1 MPRPVRSHPESP
13 VRRIQKRPIAGA
25 VDAGPQAT
33 AAWRDRQRVHGPAT
47 RCCRTQ
53 AENQSLL
60 DHGSQR
66 SAFPSGLRTS
76 LGEQLV
82 TNVNCCLHHNH
93 RTTHSTEVYAVFS
106 PGRVQRRWCHDL
118 EMPAGIGRCGQ
129 GGSAGGG
136 LAAEVSRRPAPGRTS
151 RCLPASAAVVKVAQ
165 RAGRGWLPRFAS
177 VRTGTHG
184 PREPDADCRRTAS
197 LVERSD
203 ARVEQP
209 LDSTLRWSGITPRS
223 ILSSPATGRAF
234 SRAVTLLS
242 QRLPRPG
249 APSSSRCRIGTSAYS
264 SAVISPR

>member
-106 PGRVQRRWCHDL
+106 PGRVQRHVPPHPDPTLPRPRWGHDL

-129 GGSAGGG
+129 GRAAGGAG
-136 LAAEVSRRPAPGRTS
+136 CRGSRRSAPGRTGPVN
-151 RCLPASAAVVKVAQ
+151 LTPIVVE
-165 RAGRGWLPRFAS
+165 RHP
-177 VRTGTHG
+177 
-184 PREPDADCRRTAS
+184 RRTLRVTAAPMEWHHPAFYTEFPRDRQGVLPSCNAPEPKAS
-197 LVERSD
+197 S
-203 ARVEQP
+203 
-209 LDSTLRWSGITPRS
+209 
-223 ILSSPATGRAF
+223 TGRALVLEMPH
-234 SRAVTLLS
+234 RHVGLQLGGDIAALS
-242 QRLPRPG
+242 AAWEA
-249 APSSSRCRIGTSAYS
+249 AP
-264 SAVISPR
+264 